1 MWESCSILNWGW
13 VLDPEYA
20 SLAKLYVSLV
30 MALLLVLVLVFI
42 RGNRKLR
49 AKSDEA
55 WLFRAIVESSQEAIF
70 VATPDGRL
78 VYVNPAHERLFKR
91 TKAEALTLNY
101 RDYYPEGA
109 QTTQENQAVPSLLA
123 GGSWEG
129 VCDGLDGE
137 DRRFPVWQR
146 GDAIRDPQGKMRYSF
161 GLLHDVSEEVRTRDE
176 LRRGNRFMN
185 ILSACSQWLSRA
197 TTEQELLDQVCTI
210 LVEAG
215 DYRQVWV
222 LFPDS
227 AAAPQGWRMMAGH
240 RRGGGTPQPSVLLAG
255 TPPCQAVC
263 QASQPLVFQELIP
276 AAGSAGDWQAAAHG
290 QGIRACALFPIVL
303 PGRLHGVLGVDADR
317 INPFDAREQAM
328 LQELAN
334 DLAYGLQALRDR
346 YDLVRTERVLRQ
358 TVGSLRALINSSPLA
373 IVTLNLEGRVQT
385 WNNAAEQM
393 FGWTAEDVV
402 GKSLPIIPQ
411 EDAAAVQQA
420 CDEVLAGR
428 CVVGAER
435 RRRHQDGRLIDT
447 ILAVAPV
454 RNERGDIVNIM
465 AMYTDVTEQKRLE
478 TQFHQAQ
485 KLQEIGQLAGG
496 VAHDF
501 NNLLTVIQGHANLL
515 RPVVQQT
522 GADSHLEQILKATT
536 SASALTAQLLAF
548 SRRQVLQPRVLDLNG
563 VVHDMKKMLQRLL
576 GETIQLAVCLDD
588 KLRPVKVDPGQMRQ
602 VLLNLTVNARDA
614 MPEGGQLTLETAN
627 VHLDATQAARHA
639 EIAPGHYVMLAVTDT
654 GVGMSAEVRARLF
667 EPFFTTKESGR
678 GTGLGLAVVY
688 GIIKQSSGHLWVYS
702 EPGRGTTFK
711 VFLPLASGPI
721 ETEEDDIGSGDD
733 VMPASAQGGNVLLVE
748 DDPSVRLL
756 LVTMLEQANF
766 HVTAAETPDEACEL
780 AGRHQG
786 PLHLLLTDVI
796 LPGMNGHELARRLA
810 PGRPDTRVLYIS
822 GYTGNAIAHH
832 GVLDTET
839 AFLQKPFS
847 ASMLLQTVRR
857 VLAAPPGHFQLPS
870 A

>member
-1 MWESCSILNWGW
+1 LDWGW
-13 VLDPEYA
+13 VLNPEYA
-20 SLAKLYVSLV
+20 SMAKLYVSLV
-30 MALLLVLVLVFI
+30 GALLLVLVLVFI

-55 WLFRAIVESSQEAIF
+55 WLFRAIVESSQEAIS
-70 VATPDGRL
+70 VATPEGRL

-91 TKAEALTLNY
+91 PKVEALTLNY
-101 RDYYPEGA
+101 RDYYSE
-109 QTTQENQAVPSLLA
+109 ESRSILEDDLLPSLLN

-129 VCDGLDGE
+129 VCESLDGE
-137 DRRFPVWQR
+137 GRRFPAWQR
-146 GDAIRDPQGKMRYSF
+146 GDAIRDAQGKMRYCF
-161 GLLHDVSEEVRTRDE
+161 GLLHDVSEETRTRDE
-176 LRRGNRFMN
+176 LRRSNRFMN
-185 ILSACSQWLSRA
+185 ILSASSQWLFRA
-197 TTEQELLDQVCTI
+197 TTEQELLDQVCAV
-210 LVEAG
+210 LMEAG
-215 DYRQVWV
+215 DYRQAWV

-227 AAAPQGWRMMAGH
+227 AATPQGWRMMAGH
-240 RRGGGTPQPSVLLAG
+240 RRGGGSAQPSVLLAG
-255 TPPCQAVC
+255 TAPGLAVC
-263 QASQPLVFQELIP
+263 QASQPMVVQELVP
-276 AAGSAGDWQAAAHG
+276 DAASPGSWQAAAHG

-303 PGRLHGVLGVDADR
+303 PGQLHGVLGVDADR

-346 YDLVRTERVLRQ
+346 HDLVRTERVLRQ

-402 GKSLPIIPQ
+402 GKPLPIIPP
-411 EDAAAVQQA
+411 EDAAAVRQA
-420 CDEVLAGR
+420 WDEVLAGR
-428 CVVGAER
+428 CIVGAER
-435 RRRHQDGRLIDT
+435 RRLHQDGRFINT
-447 ILAVAPV
+447 ILSVAPV
-454 RNERGDIVNIM
+454 RNERGDIVTIM

-478 TQFHQAQ
+478 SQFHQAQ

-515 RPVVQQT
+515 RPVVHQT
-522 GADSHLEQILKATT
+522 GGDSHLEQILKATA
-536 SASALTAQLLAF
+536 SAAALTAQLLAF

-563 VVHDMKKMLQRLL
+563 VVHDMEKMLKRLL
-576 GETIQLAVCLDD
+576 GETIQLAVCLDG
-588 KLRPVKVDPGQMRQ
+588 KLRPVKVDPGQMQQ

-614 MPEGGQLTLETAN
+614 MPEGGQLTIETAN
-627 VHLDATQAARHA
+627 VHLDATAAARHA
-639 EIAPGHYVMLAVTDT
+639 EIAPGRYVMLAVTDT

-667 EPFFTTKESGR
+667 EPFFTTKDSGR

-711 VFLPLASGPI
+711 VFFPLASGPI
-721 ETEEDDIGSGDD
+721 ETEEADIGPGDD
-733 VMPASAQGGNVLLVE
+733 AMPASALGGNVLLVE

-756 LVTMLEQANF
+756 LVTMLEQAKF
-766 HVTAAETPDEACEL
+766 HVTAAESPAEACEL
-780 AGRHQG
+780 ADRHQG

-822 GYTGNAIAHH
+822 GYTGNAIAHY

-847 ASMLLQTVRR
+847 ASMLSQTVRR
-857 VLAAPPGHFQLPS
+857 VLAAPPGHFQLPVT
-870 A
+870 

>member
-1 MWESCSILNWGW
+1 
-13 VLDPEYA
+13 
-20 SLAKLYVSLV
+20 
-30 MALLLVLVLVFI
+30 ALLLVLMLVFI
-42 RGNRKLR
+42 RGNRKLL

-55 WLFRAIVESSQEAIF
+55 WLFRAIVESSQEAIA

-91 TKAEALTLNY
+91 PKAAALTINY
-101 RDYYPEGA
+101 RDYYPEA
-109 QTTQENQAVPSLLA
+109 SRLILDHQLLPALLA

-129 VCDGLDGE
+129 VCDSLDGE
-137 DRRFPVWQR
+137 GRQFPVWQR
-146 GDAIRDPQGKMRYSF
+146 GDAIRDQQGKIRYCF
-161 GLLHDVSEEVRTRDE
+161 GLLHDVSEETNTRDE
-176 LRRGNRFMN
+176 LRRSNRFMN

-197 TTEQELLDQVCTI
+197 TTEQELLDQVGAI
-210 LVEAG
+210 LMEAG
-215 DYRQVWV
+215 DYLQVWV
-222 LFPDS
+222 LFPD
-227 AAAPQGWRMMAGH
+227 AATTTHGWRMMAGH
-240 RRGGGTPQPSVLLAG
+240 RRGGGSPQPSVLLAG
-255 TPPCQAVC
+255 AFSGQAVG
-263 QASQPLVFQELIP
+263 QTSQPVVIQEIVP
-276 AAGSAGDWQAAAHG
+276 AAASPGDWQAAAHG
-290 QGIRACALFPIVL
+290 QGIRACARFPIML
-303 PGRLHGVLGVDADR
+303 PGQLHGVLGVDADR
-317 INPFDAREQAM
+317 SNPFDAREQAM

-373 IVTLNLEGRVQT
+373 IVTLNLDGHVQT
-385 WNNAAEQM
+385 WNHAAEQM

-402 GKSLPIIPQ
+402 GKPLPIIPQ
-411 EDAAAVQQA
+411 EDAATVRQA
-420 CDEVLAGR
+420 WDEVLAGR

-435 RRRHQDGRLIDT
+435 RRRHQDGRFIDT

-454 RNERGDIVNIM
+454 RNERGDIVNVM

-522 GADSHLEQILKATT
+522 AADSHLEQILKATT

-548 SRRQVLQPRVLDLNG
+548 SRRQILQPRVLDLNG
-563 VVHDMKKMLQRLL
+563 VVHDLEKMLQRLL

-588 KLRPVKVDPGQMRQ
+588 QLRPVKVDPGQMQQ

-614 MPEGGQLTLETAN
+614 MPEGGQLTIETAN
-627 VHLDATQAARHA
+627 IHLDATQAACHA

-654 GVGMSAEVRARLF
+654 GIGMSAEVRARLF

-688 GIIKQSSGHLWVYS
+688 GIIKQSSGHVWVYS

-711 VFLPLASGPI
+711 VFLPLAAGPI
-721 ETEEDDIGSGDD
+721 
-733 VMPASAQGGNVLLVE
+733 
-748 DDPSVRLL
+748 
-756 LVTMLEQANF
+756 
-766 HVTAAETPDEACEL
+766 
-780 AGRHQG
+780 
-786 PLHLLLTDVI
+786 
-796 LPGMNGHELARRLA
+796 
-810 PGRPDTRVLYIS
+810 
-822 GYTGNAIAHH
+822 
-832 GVLDTET
+832 
-839 AFLQKPFS
+839 
-847 ASMLLQTVRR
+847 
-857 VLAAPPGHFQLPS
+857 
-870 A
+870 